1 MATQRIEFTELEPGV
16 VDVVDPIVI
25 GARVQI
31 TDDLEVVSAI
41 PETVE
46 IGSLFDD
53 RLRMYRAVN
62 VVIEQEVG
70 FFLAKLEGF
79 DEFGYSDNPMGA
91 VDDLRLTLAEL
102 YWSLK
107 EDQENLGAHLSEL
120 WQRITGIIREA

>member
-16 VDVVDPIVI
+16 VDVVEPILF
-25 GARVQI
+25 GARVEI
-31 TDDLEVVSAI
+31 SDDLEVVSAI

-53 RLRMYRAVN
+53 RLRMNGPLTVE
-62 VVIEQEVG
+62 IEQEVG
-70 FFLAKLEGF
+70 FFLAKLQGF

-107 EDQENLGAHLSEL
+107 EDQDNLGVHLSEL
-120 WQRITGIIREA
+120 WQRILGIIREA